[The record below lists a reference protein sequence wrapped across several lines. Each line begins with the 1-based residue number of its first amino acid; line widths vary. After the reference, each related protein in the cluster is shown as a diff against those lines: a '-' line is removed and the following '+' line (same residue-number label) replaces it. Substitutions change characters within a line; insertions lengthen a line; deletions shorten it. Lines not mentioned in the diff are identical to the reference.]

1 MSSPPCVVNPNKSIC
16 EITKKSNGN
25 LTIHHFEDA
34 LATNTDRSH
43 YRRKFKSTRETA
55 NPGRVFKDP
64 LITCYSQTII
74 IVSQMEQSDIYSK
87 APRPCEI
94 FKTVCKNILRIFT

>member
-1 MSSPPCVVNPNKSIC
+1 MYSPSCVVKPNIGGW
-16 EITKKSNGN
+16 EITKTSYGN
-25 LTIHHFEDA
+25 LTIRHFEDA

-74 IVSQMEQSDIYSK
+74 IVFQMEQSDIYSK
-87 APRPCEI
+87 ARRPCEI
-94 FKTVCKNILRIFT
+94 FKTVCKNILRVA